1 MENKIKENCCFFLL
15 KEISEWQLNNSESK
29 ISLPPLQRGFVWK
42 VNQIESLWD
51 SLLRGFPI
59 GSLLLSKGN
68 DGKLDLLDGQQ
79 RATTIALGFY
89 DPWNDV
95 EKRIGSLKSNPIV
108 WIDLFESEK
117 KESETKKFTIRVVT
131 KSHPWGYQIKY
142 NEIESAPRLS
152 SNDRSD
158 ALEILKLINPDYKY
172 TKFPP
177 TKIFPYDAQL
187 PVPLCFVLKAID
199 EGKQNWKK
207 YLLDLCQKNLDVE
220 LRTKYFEKE
229 QKYFEKLK
237 AIDFNSEYLKHIYK
251 SVNSLNEINIPGI
264 FVPEKTLFEDDGET
278 TDPTLFIRFN
288 RGGTR
293 IEGEELIYS
302 IYKAAFSTSK
312 DLIENIQADYIP
324 PSRIITLVS
333 RLIISEIDNGFPSS
347 LNPAQFKKK
356 IREETF
362 KNKLKEF
369 IGQKDES
376 RAEKIFSKAI
386 EILRS
391 EDDINIPAFL
401 VKTILNNNPELF
413 LLLLKW
419 LQLNY
424 TKTIIDEEKKLII
437 ANITALSFFGSD
449 NSRYVREVWSD
460 LNDDNFWTSQNLK
473 RKFKDLTDFIM
484 FPLQPETLKEFL
496 LTQIVGNKKSR
507 NSLYPIAESDII
519 NDYKKLINAT
529 TAKDDAYAINGIWNF
544 VDRLYSCRLLVLFA
558 QRVYINKNFGDFN
571 QMESLEDTNTPWDW
585 DHIYP
590 SEWVYNAKN
599 IDPKIRDWNSCIGNQ
614 RALSFSE
621 NRSDSNRKSPKIK
634 VEEDDGQSFFKD
646 DVEFWDQIG
655 ERIYDEGKVYLHSEA
670 VIRRLVNIYKD
681 WYLTLNLGDLFN
693 YEDKTS

>member
-1 MENKIKENCCFFLL
+1 M
-15 KEISEWQLNNSESK
+15 
-29 ISLPPLQRGFVWK
+29 
-42 VNQIESLWD
+42 
-51 SLLRGFPI
+51 
-59 GSLLLSKGN
+59 
-68 DGKLDLLDGQQ
+68 
-79 RATTIALGFY
+79 
-89 DPWNDV
+89 
-95 EKRIGSLKSNPIV
+95 
-108 WIDLFESEK
+108 
-117 KESETKKFTIRVVT
+117 
-131 KSHPWGYQIKY
+131 
-142 NEIESAPRLS
+142 
-152 SNDRSD
+152 
-158 ALEILKLINPDYKY
+158 
-172 TKFPP
+172 
-177 TKIFPYDAQL
+177 
-187 PVPLCFVLKAID
+187 
-199 EGKQNWKK
+199 
-207 YLLDLCQKNLDVE
+207 
-220 LRTKYFEKE
+220 
-229 QKYFEKLK
+229 
-237 AIDFNSEYLKHIYK
+237 
-251 SVNSLNEINIPGI
+251 
-264 FVPEKTLFEDDGET
+264 
-278 TDPTLFIRFN
+278 
-288 RGGTR
+288 
-293 IEGEELIYS
+293 
-302 IYKAAFSTSK
+302 
-312 DLIENIQADYIP
+312 
-324 PSRIITLVS
+324 
-333 RLIISEIDNGFPSS
+333 
-347 LNPAQFKKK
+347 
-356 IREETF
+356 
-362 KNKLKEF
+362 
-369 IGQKDES
+369 
-376 RAEKIFSKAI
+376 
-386 EILRS
+386 RS

-634 VEEDDGQSFFKD
+634 VEEDDGQSFFND